1 MNSPFIQLKE
11 VSKTFGGGERE
22 VRALRDVSL
31 TVQQGEML
39 AITGR
44 SGAGKT
50 TLLEIL
56 AGLVRLDQGQYF
68 FEQQAVDT
76 MKKAGLLAFR
86 RAHIGFVPQSY
97 ALLDDKT
104 VTANVALPLRLRHW
118 LDDRIAGCVGDV
130 LERFG
135 LADRALAEVRCLS
148 GGEKQRVALARAVCP
163 QPEVILADEP
173 TAALDPDSQNEIL
186 SYLLTLNKDG
196 TTIVVVTHDPVVST
210 RCGRTVHLQG
220 GRLCRPG

>member
-1 MNSPFIQLKE
+1 MNSPFIQLKA
-11 VSKTFGGGERE
+11 VSKSFGTGERE
-22 VRALRDVSL
+22 VRALRDVFL
-31 TVQQGEML
+31 TVHQGEML
-39 AITGR
+39 AITGK

-56 AGLVRLDQGQYF
+56 AGLVRPDRGQYF
-68 FEQQAVDT
+68 FEQQAVET

-104 VTANVALPLRLRHW
+104 VTANVALPLRLRRW
-118 LDDRIAGCVGDV
+118 QDDKIASRVEDV

-135 LADRALAEVRCLS
+135 LADRASTEARCLS

-163 QPEVILADEP
+163 HPEVVLADEP
-173 TAALDPDSQNEIL
+173 TAALDADSQNEIL

-196 TTIVVVTHDPVVST
+196 TTIIVVTHDPIVST
-210 RCGRTVHLQG
+210 RCGRTVNLQG
-220 GRLCRPG
+220 GRLCRLD